1 MKCIVTKIERNL
13 YNLFVNAETTSIE
26 DDYQMEFSVISL
38 INGCYE
44 LKAGVRSILMTTAP
58 ERVFVHGK
66 TCITHIIKALLVAN
80 KFIDKDAKILFF
92 ILEKRG

>member
-44 LKAGVRSILMTTAP
+44 LKAGGSGLS
-58 ERVFVHGK
+58 
-66 TCITHIIKALLVAN
+66 
-80 KFIDKDAKILFF
+80 
-92 ILEKRG
+92 